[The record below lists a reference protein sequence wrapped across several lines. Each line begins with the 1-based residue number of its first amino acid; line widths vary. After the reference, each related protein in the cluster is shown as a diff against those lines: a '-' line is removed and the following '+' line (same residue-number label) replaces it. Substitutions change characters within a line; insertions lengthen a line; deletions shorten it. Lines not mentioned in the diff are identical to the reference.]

1 MGKAGV
7 TGTSPVPLF
16 IGCAKPAATGKEEN
30 MKYVVTSV
38 WKHPET
44 IDWREMRKLMSGA
57 KGNPNVAEIHWY
69 KIDETTHG
77 SVAIYHS
84 KEAYEANL
92 AFQEEHRSESTSE
105 RGIQM
110 VHEHHGESYVDFT
123 RL

>member
-1 MGKAGV
+1 
-7 TGTSPVPLF
+7 
-16 IGCAKPAATGKEEN
+16 

-44 IDWREMRKLMSGA
+44 IDWQEMRKLMSGA

-92 AFQEEHRSESTSE
+92 AFQEENRSKSTNE
-105 RGIQM
+105 RSIQM
-110 VHEHHGESYVDFT
+110 LHEAHGASHVGFT
-123 RL
+123 SL

>member
-1 MGKAGV
+1 
-7 TGTSPVPLF
+7 
-16 IGCAKPAATGKEEN
+16 

-44 IDWREMRKLMSGA
+44 IDWQEMRKLMSGA

-92 AFQEEHRSESTSE
+92 AAQEQNRAKSTSE
-105 RGIQM
+105 YSIQM
-110 VHEHHGESYVDFT
+110 LHEAHGECHSE
-123 RL
+123 LSSL